1 MNEAAFKT
9 ILHRIKG
16 APDKREQGGETKPN
30 PSPAETLAAQALAE
44 YQPSE
49 AHLIVKA
56 WQDIMGVDYLN
67 PDTVRAHLEGLRKW
81 QSRWHRG

>member
-1 MNEAAFKT
+1 MNEAVFKT
-9 ILHRIKG
+9 LLHRTKG
-16 APDKREQGGETKPN
+16 TPDKQEQVGKPES
-30 PSPAETLAAQALAE
+30 SPAETLATQVLAE
-44 YQPSE
+44 FQPSE

-56 WQDIMGVDYLN
+56 WQDIMGVDYLK

>member
-1 MNEAAFKT
+1 MNEAVFKNL
-9 ILHRIKG
+9 LHRIKG
-16 APDKREQGGETKPN
+16 APDKQEQVGKLES
-30 PSPAETLAAQALAE
+30 SPAETLAAQALAE